1 MTNPLLQ
8 TEGLPAFSA
17 ISPEHVEPALAAV
30 LAENRAIIEA
40 VTENDD
46 AASWEEIAQPI
57 ERMEHRL
64 ARTWSPVSH
73 LNAVVNNAELRE
85 VYNRCLP
92 LLSEYQTEVGQNEAL
107 FRAYQR
113 VAESADLTPVQRKAV
128 DDALRDFRL
137 SGVALS
143 AGDKARF
150 RDIMQRLTTLSAR
163 FEEQVLDATNAWSR
177 HIKDEAELAGVP
189 EANRARARAEAERR
203 ELPGWVLTLDFPTFH
218 AVMAHA
224 ENRELREAMYRAWV
238 TRASDQGGDG
248 DRWDNAPVMD
258 EIVRLRQEAAR
269 LLGLK
274 SFAAYSLV
282 PKMARDPEEVLAFL
296 ERLATRSRPAAERDM
311 KELQTFANR
320 PLEAWD
326 LAFYAER
333 LRRERHAISDEELR
347 PYFPVHRVLDGLFG
361 LVERLFGIRVE
372 AAPGV
377 DVWHDDVRYF
387 RILDGAGQER
397 GGFFTDLYAR
407 PHKRGGAWMD
417 DCIGR
422 MELGGTTV
430 LPVAHLVCNFMP
442 PVGGRPALLSHDEVL
457 TLFHEFGHTLHH
469 LLTRIGCPSVAGING
484 VSWDA
489 VELPSQFME
498 NFAWDR
504 EVLRSLSGHFETEEP
519 LPGELLER
527 LLGSRNFQSGM
538 QMVRQLEF
546 ALFDFRL
553 HSAEPPPQGQAILDL
568 LDAVRRDVAVVPY
581 PSFNRFPNSFSHIFG
596 GGYAAGY
603 YSYKWAEVLSADAFS
618 AFEENPDG
626 LFAGDAGRR
635 FLTEIL
641 EVGGSV
647 DALTAFVNFRGREPK
662 IDALLRHSGIGSEEQ
677 ATAA

>member
-8 TEGLPAFSA
+8 AEGLPAFSA
-17 ISPEHVEPALAAV
+17 ILPEHVEPALEAV
-30 LAENRAIIEA
+30 LAENRAIIDT
-40 VTENDD
+40 VTRDAS
-46 AASWEEIAQPI
+46 AASWETVVQPI
-57 ERMEHRL
+57 ELMEHRL

-73 LNAVVNNAELRE
+73 LNAVVNNAELRN
-85 VYNRCLP
+85 VYNRSLP
-92 LLSEYQTEVGQNEAL
+92 RLSEYQTEVGQNEAL
-107 FRAYQR
+107 YLAYQR
-113 VAESADLTPVQRKAV
+113 VAQSADLTPVQRKV
-128 DDALRDFRL
+128 VEDALRDFKL

-143 AGDKARF
+143 TEDKSRF
-150 RDIMQRLTTLSAR
+150 RDIMQRLSILSAR

-177 HIKDEAELAGVP
+177 HVKDESELAGLP
-189 EANRARARAEAERR
+189 EANRTRAREEAEQR

-218 AVMAHA
+218 AVMSHA
-224 ENRELREAMYRAWV
+224 ESRKLRKALYRAWV
-238 TRASDQGGDG
+238 TRASDQGTNGAQ
-248 DRWDNAPVMD
+248 WDNAPVMD
-258 EIVRLRQEAAR
+258 EIVRLRQEAAQ
-269 LLGLK
+269 LLGLD

-282 PKMARDPEEVLAFL
+282 PKMARDPEEVTAFL
-296 ERLATRSRPAAERDM
+296 ERLAARSRPAAERDM
-311 KELQTFANR
+311 ADLEAFAGQ

-326 LAFYAER
+326 VAFFAER

-347 PYFPVHRVLDGLFG
+347 PFFPVHRVMQGLFE
-361 LVERLFGIRVE
+361 LVEHLFDVRVE
-372 AAPGV
+372 AVDGI
-377 DVWHDDVRYF
+377 DVWHADVRYF
-387 RILDGAGQER
+387 RIRDGAGRER
-397 GGFFTDLYAR
+397 GGFYTDLYAR

-422 MELGGTTV
+422 MDLGERTV

-442 PVGGRPALLSHDEVL
+442 PVGQRPALLSHDEVL

-484 VSWDA
+484 VAWDA

-504 EVLRSLSGHFETEEP
+504 DVLKSLSGHFESGEP
-519 LPGELLER
+519 LPEDLLER

-553 HSAEPPPQGQAILDL
+553 HSADPPPQGEEIFAL
-568 LDAVRRDVAVVPY
+568 LEEVRRDVAVVPY

-635 FLTEIL
+635 FLAEIL

-662 IDALLRHSGIGSEEQ
+662 VDALLRHSGIGSDEQ